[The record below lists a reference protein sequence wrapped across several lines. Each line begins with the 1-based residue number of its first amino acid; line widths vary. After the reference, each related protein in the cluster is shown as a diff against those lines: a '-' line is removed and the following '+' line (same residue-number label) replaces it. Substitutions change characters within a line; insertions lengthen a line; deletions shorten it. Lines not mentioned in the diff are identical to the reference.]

1 MSLAE
6 VVFEAEKRDYAMCRF
21 TAEHPDVRAIFRPIK
36 WGREENRIR
45 GVLTIVGATEVTNS
59 LVKELKEAGQ
69 YEHFEI
75 MSIAPY
81 AIVLSLEAQTTGAG
95 HSGVELAALTFS
107 ALGSETILEPIIFD
121 KGKARVTGLCPQ
133 VGDTKEALLRLQE
146 LQKVQEWTQFRVIR
160 VGTFDPVGFGE
171 KLRPVLDAD
180 QEELMMLAIS
190 MGYYEVPKRC
200 NLEDIAGRVGL
211 SVSPVHKKLKEIEHT
226 LINSYL
232 DPAYK
237 VVKRRRRTSLG
248 AKSPGAALMREIIL
262 RLRLTDFAPAG
273 FTKRYRES
281 RLIYQILEEDTAE
294 KRSTGLFVFV
304 AAQLLFDEFLKSMER
319 GADTISVETLGRDA
333 DHLSL
338 RVRQKIL
345 QEGIRT
351 GPMVLHEL
359 VRRFGRDSYVKPI
372 IIEDGEL
379 LVRMVTTRKVSS
391 DDILRGLTEL
401 QGAGGIVDFDLLNV
415 KDVTADTAIA
425 SIPQQEKITP
435 RQEEVLKIAHAMGY
449 YRTPRECTLEDI
461 AHTLG
466 ISTNA
471 VHKNLTA
478 AEQKIACGYFAG
490 TSRS

>member
-1 MSLAE
+1 MALAE
-6 VVFEAEKRDYAMCRF
+6 VVFEADKLNYTICRF
-21 TAEHPDVRAIFRPIK
+21 TETHPDVRAIFRPIK
-36 WGREENRIR
+36 WGREGSRTR
-45 GVLTIVGATEVTNS
+45 GVLTLVGTTEITNA
-59 LVKELKEAGQ
+59 LVKELKESGR
-69 YEHFEI
+69 YDHFEI
-75 MSIAPY
+75 TSIAPY
-81 AIVLSLEAQTTGAG
+81 AIVLSLEAQVTDGTHG
-95 HSGVELAALTFS
+95 GVELAAETLA
-107 ALGSETILEPIIFD
+107 ALGSETILEPLVFE
-121 KGKARVTGLCPQ
+121 KGKCRVTGLVPQ
-133 VGDTKEALLRLQE
+133 AGDTKGALLRLQD
-146 LQKVQEWTQFRVIR
+146 LQRGAEWSQFRVIR

-200 NLEDIAGRVGL
+200 NLEDIAERVGL
-211 SVSPVHKKLKEIEHT
+211 SVSPVHKKLKEVEHT

-232 DPAYK
+232 DPSYK
-237 VVKRRRRTSLG
+237 VVKRRRRASY
-248 AKSPGAALMREIIL
+248 ASRSQGAALMREVIL
-262 RLRLTDFAPAG
+262 RLRLSDFPPAG

-281 RLIYQILEEDTAE
+281 RLIYQLLEEDEEEQRT
-294 KRSTGLFVFV
+294 TGLFVFV
-304 AAQLLFDEFLKSMER
+304 APQVLFDEFLKSLER

-338 RVRQKIL
+338 RVRQRVR
-345 QEGIRT
+345 QEGLRT
-351 GPMVLHEL
+351 GPTVLIDL
-359 VRRFGRDSYVKPI
+359 VARFGRDCYVKPV

-391 DDILRGLTEL
+391 DDILRGLTDL
-401 QGAGGIVDFDLLNV
+401 QAAGGIVDFDLLNV

-461 AHTLG
+461 ANTLG

-490 TSRS
+490 TARG